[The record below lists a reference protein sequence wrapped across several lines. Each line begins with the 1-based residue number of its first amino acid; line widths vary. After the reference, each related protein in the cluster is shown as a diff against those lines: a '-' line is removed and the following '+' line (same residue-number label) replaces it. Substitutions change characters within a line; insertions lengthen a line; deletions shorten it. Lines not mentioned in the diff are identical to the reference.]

1 MKSFTSLISLAIMA
15 LFPASASAERL
26 IAKVDKS
33 KQTMIVTLDDE
44 IIYNWLVS
52 SGKKGFDTPSGAWT
66 AQSKFIKY
74 FSKKYDNAPMPYAVF
89 FFDGYAIHGTTAV
102 KMLGRPASHGCI
114 RLLTKNAKTFNE
126 LVTEVGL
133 KETKLIIED

>member
-1 MKSFTSLISLAIMA
+1 MRSVIVLIGLLVAMILPQA
-15 LFPASASAERL
+15 ASAERL
-26 IAKVDKS
+26 IARVDKS

-52 SGKKGFDTPSGAWT
+52 SGKKGFDTPSGEWT

-114 RLLTKNAKTFNE
+114 RVLTKNAKTFNE